1 MNVCLIILYMSRSL
15 IPFVR
20 YLGLQICSLIFR
32 IDILTVPA
40 YAAVS
45 ICVDVWLWVGILSKG
60 WVLDSTSMKQLYDE
74 FPELK
79 PKQPA
84 GV

>member
-1 MNVCLIILYMSRSL
+1 MYFCLILLHVPRFL

-32 IDILTVPA
+32 VDILIVPA
-40 YAAVS
+40 YAVVL
-45 ICVDVWLWVGILSKG
+45 ICVDLWLRVGILSKG
-60 WVLDSTSMKQLYDE
+60 WILDRTSMQQLYGE

-79 PKQPA
+79 PKPPV